1 LAEIEHGVDAR
12 KSIPDGGDED
22 ARLAPEAATAPLVG
36 VEEQHAVLEVR
47 AEEANVLVAG
57 EGKFGRVIIRRIKN
71 NLEAH
76 KFPNQMR
83 IQSLHLVLQALQK
96 FNFTNCFELL
106 FKTKYTSSIHKLMFL
121 LHV

>member
-1 LAEIEHGVDAR
+1 LDEAEHGVDAR
-12 KSIPDGGDED
+12 KSRPDGGDKD

-36 VEEQHAVLEVR
+36 VEEQHAALEVR
-47 AEEANVLVAG
+47 AEEADVLVAG
-57 EGKFGRVIIRRIKN
+57 DGKFGRVIIRRIKN

-83 IQSLHLVLQALQK
+83 QSLHLVLQALQK